1 MFGKKKQKNKKPL
14 PLMFLCALWT
24 HSAAFNICR
33 LAVSFY
39 QLTLT
44 VAFSVWLLS
53 HETPTSGVKR
63 FYSAHPSHKQH
74 LPAPAAETRIENS
87 CTVNDI
93 GATQLL
99 HTFKL
104 ACKLAKNTTP
114 VKLH

>member
-1 MFGKKKQKNKKPL
+1 
-14 PLMFLCALWT
+14 MFLCALWT

-44 VAFSVWLLS
+44 VAFGVWLLS

-93 GATQLL
+93 GATQHIAYLQVSL
-99 HTFKL
+99 QASKKYNPREVTLIWAFHDKP
-104 ACKLAKNTTP
+104 ANI
-114 VKLH
+114 